1 MWARR
6 TVALTPITDV
16 TSEEL
21 QHAISEAIA
30 DAIFLKTHDPAG
42 VIALLLRQGRRVEA
56 STNAE
61 YVEKTALSSKLEAV
75 LDTQPSATA
84 PKPTPKASKWAR
96 VRQLHSVGHFGMAGR
111 LASMMTAKGGDQQR
125 VKDAIASAIFLRV
138 HDPLKLAAFMVRD
151 TMDQKRQAQL
161 FQSSDAEYAQLTGL
175 ETIMQS
181 ALVASKVLQFDAA
194 GQLVAREARLADGE
208 CAACEA
214 KRAEV

>member
-111 LASMMTAKGGDQQR
+111 LPHDTEALEAGYTAADLLY
-125 VKDAIASAIFLRV
+125 SLR
-138 HDPLKLAAFMVRD
+138 
-151 TMDQKRQAQL
+151 TKR
-161 FQSSDAEYAQLTGL
+161 
-175 ETIMQS
+175 
-181 ALVASKVLQFDAA
+181 
-194 GQLVAREARLADGE
+194 RRP
-208 CAACEA
+208 
-214 KRAEV
+214 RAMKQ